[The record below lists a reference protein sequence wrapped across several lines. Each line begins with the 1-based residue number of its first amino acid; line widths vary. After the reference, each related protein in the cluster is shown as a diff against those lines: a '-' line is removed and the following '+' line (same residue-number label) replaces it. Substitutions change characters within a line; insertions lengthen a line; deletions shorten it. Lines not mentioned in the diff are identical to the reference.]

1 MSRLDSLR
9 RRLRPT
15 SRKGAVGLVLAGI
28 VGLVMVCVLAV
39 GAAVAIPWAYNE
51 YGYHPAK
58 SAQSWA
64 ALDPQYAESSTCQR
78 CHSAQYAAW
87 QGAKHA
93 TLSCGTCHGP
103 LAEHVAT
110 APEPVAPGAPA
121 GPAAPGTSPVAPD
134 ASPEVPGAGA
144 STGSPATS
152 PVAGTPATPS
162 VAALAK
168 PTAAMCVLCH
178 QRVPGRPAAFPTVD
192 LAAHYSGASCLGCHD
207 AHTATAVRPPDI
219 SHALDNLP
227 ACITCHKPN
236 GLKPVPE
243 GHVEA
248 PDSVCQTCHK
258 RPTAGQ

>member
-1 MSRLDSLR
+1 VSRLGPLR
-9 RRLRPT
+9 SRLHPT

-28 VGLVMVCVLAV
+28 LGMLLVCVLAV
-39 GAAVAIPWAYNE
+39 GAVVAIPWAYNE

-64 ALDPQYAESSTCQR
+64 ALDPQYATSAACQR
-78 CHSAQYAAW
+78 CHPSQYAAW

-110 APEPVAPGAPA
+110 APEPAAPA
-121 GPAAPGTSPVAPD
+121 ASVGPAAPGASPAGASASPVASSATGAPA
-134 ASPEVPGAGA
+134 ASPI
-144 STGSPATS
+144 
-152 PVAGTPATPS
+152 
-162 VAALAK
+162 AALAK

-192 LAAHYSGASCLGCHD
+192 LAAHYAGASCLGCHD
-207 AHTATAVRPPDI
+207 AHTATAVKPPDI
-219 SHALDNLP
+219 SHSLDNLP

-236 GLKPVPE
+236 GLKPVPD

-248 PDSVCQTCHK
+248 QDSVCQTCHK